1 MLATAGLGAITFA
14 LIEAP
19 AGGIAVGLAGVIG
32 IVALAGFLWV
42 EARSPSP
49 MVSLALF
56 RSRNFSNANL
66 VTFFLYSAFGGTLF
80 FLPLN
85 LIQVQHYSATEA
97 GAALLPLILM
107 IFALSRWSG
116 GLISRFGPKTPLTIG
131 PLVAALGFALLL
143 LPGIG
148 GSYWMTFFPA
158 LVILGFG
165 MAISVAPLTTTVMNA
180 VPRNQAGVAS
190 GVNNAV
196 SRIAGLL
203 AVAGFGL
210 MLYAGFNRALNHRL
224 DALSLSHA
232 ELQDLDRARPNLA
245 ATRSGNPRV
254 DRAIAESFLSG
265 YRIILWAAMGLSLA
279 GALSARGLN
288 PEHSE
293 HKLP

>member
-1 MLATAGLGAITFA
+1 
-14 LIEAP
+14 
-19 AGGIAVGLAGVIG
+19 
-32 IVALAGFLWV
+32 
-42 EARSPSP
+42 
-49 MVSLALF
+49 
-56 RSRNFSNANL
+56 
-66 VTFFLYSAFGGTLF
+66 
-80 FLPLN
+80 
-85 LIQVQHYSATEA
+85 
-97 GAALLPLILM
+97 
-107 IFALSRWSG
+107 
-116 GLISRFGPKTPLTIG
+116 
-131 PLVAALGFALLL
+131 
-143 LPGIG
+143 
-148 GSYWMTFFPA
+148 MTFFPA

-265 YRIILWAAMGLSLA
+265 YRIILWAAIGLSLA
-279 GALSARGLN
+279 GTLSARGLI
-288 PEHSE
+288 PEQSK